1 MKKLLVAALLLPA
14 TLGACSIYREATSTT
29 AFTSDNWR
37 DIATDNDRERLR
49 EWRKAWTEALPLA
62 KAANPQA
69 IAGDALLFDPDRA
82 FPDATI
88 PTGDYRCRVY
98 KLGATGSGLSDFT
111 TYPAFTCAIHKDG
124 DVTRFHKLTGL
135 QRPTG
140 LLFADTPARQVFLGT
155 LILGDETAPLRYG
168 LDGTRD
174 MVGYIEK
181 IGERRW
187 RLVLPWPRFE
197 SKLDVIEL
205 IPAT

>member
-1 MKKLLVAALLLPA
+1 MNKLLAAALLAL
-14 TLGACSIYREATSTT
+14 TLTGCSIYREATSTT

-37 DIATDNDRERLR
+37 DIATDNDRDRLR
-49 EWRKAWTEALPLA
+49 DWRKAWTEALPLA

-69 IAGDALLFDPDRA
+69 IAGDPLLFDPDRA

-88 PTGDYRCRVY
+88 PPGEYRCRVY
-98 KLGATGSGLSDFT
+98 KLGATGSGLSDFN
-111 TYPAFTCAIHKDG
+111 TYPAFTCVVQKEGELI
-124 DVTRFHKLTGL
+124 RFHKLTGL

-140 LLFADTPARQVFLGT
+140 LLFADVPARQVFLGT
-155 LILGDETAPLRYG
+155 LILGDENAALRYG

-174 MVGYIEK
+174 VVGYVEK

-197 SKLDVIEL
+197 SKLEVIEL
-205 IPAT
+205 IPA